1 MRTPTTRFDP
11 ASART
16 YSPADAEPGWLEVI
30 NRFWFAPADPTA
42 LGLMRICTGILVVY
56 MHLVYATGLQSYFG
70 ENAWLDLKTA
80 DKVRQEAPIINAP
93 VNWNDVNEAANKP
106 LEDPKLQEARK
117 QYAKTWDVDPV
128 ITYHQGSYLW
138 SLWFHITNPTW
149 MTLVM
154 VAMLVVMVM
163 FTLGFCT
170 RVTSVLTWMAA
181 MCFIQ
186 RNWTVL
192 YGVDSILNVLLICL
206 MISPCAA
213 ALSVDR
219 WLSRWWPARRTGQKL
234 GPAPAPAPTAWA
246 NFTIRL
252 MQIHFCV
259 IYLASGTSKLQGTS
273 WWNGTALWACLANYE
288 FAPLH
293 LAVYYEFVLWLS
305 KHRFLWELLLSS
317 SAVFTL
323 LLELGFPFLVW
334 SRRLR
339 PYMLCGAVMLHTGI
353 AVIMGLGT
361 FSLMMLC
368 LLLAFVPGEAIR
380 RAMRLSVDWL
390 RGKDLHAGPF
400 MAPAAEMA
408 LQRR

>member
-11 ASART
+11 ASARL
-16 YSPADAEPGWLEVI
+16 YSPADAEPGWLEVF
-30 NRFWFAPADPTA
+30 NRFWFAPADPTP
-42 LGLMRICTGILVVY
+42 LGLIRICTGIIVLY
-56 MHLVYATGLQSYFG
+56 MHLVYSTGLQPYFG
-70 ENAWLDLKTA
+70 KNAWMDLKTA
-80 DKVRQEAPIINAP
+80 DQFRHEAPIINAP
-93 VNWNDVNEAANKP
+93 FDWTEVNEQANKP
-106 LEDPKLQEARK
+106 LDDPKAQDARK
-117 QYAKTWDVDPV
+117 QYAKTWDIDPV
-128 ITYHQGSYLW
+128 TTYHQGSYLW
-138 SLWFHITNPTW
+138 SLWFHITDPTW
-149 MTLVM
+149 MTIVA

-192 YGVDSILNVLLICL
+192 YGVDSILNVLLIYL

-219 WLSRWWPARRTGQKL
+219 WLSRWWTARRTGQKL
-234 GPAPAPAPTAWA
+234 SPAPPPAPTTWA
-246 NFTIRL
+246 NFIIRL
-252 MQIHFCV
+252 MQIHFCL
-259 IYLASGTSKLQGTS
+259 IYLASGTSKLQGTA

-293 LAVYYEFVLWLS
+293 LAVYSKLVVWLS
-305 KHRFLWELLLSS
+305 QVHWLWELVLSS

-334 SRRLR
+334 NRRLR
-339 PYMLCGAVMLHTGI
+339 PYMMCGAVMLHTGI

-390 RGKDLHAGPF
+390 RGKDLHADPF
-400 MAPAAEMA
+400 MAPATEMA

>member
-11 ASART
+11 ALARPYAPT
-16 YSPADAEPGWLEVI
+16 ESEPGWLEWI

-42 LGLMRICTGILVVY
+42 LGLMRICTGIIVVY
-56 MHLVYATGLQSYFG
+56 MHLVYVMGLPSYFG
-70 ENAWLDLKTA
+70 ENAWVDLKIA
-80 DKVRQEAPIINAP
+80 NQFRREVP
-93 VNWNDVNEAANKP
+93 VVNSPFDWGKVNEEANKP
-106 LEDPKLQEARK
+106 LDDPKAQEARK
-117 QYAKTWDVDPV
+117 RYIETWNTDPV
-128 ITYHQGSYLW
+128 TTYHQGSYLW

-149 MTLVM
+149 MAIVAI
-154 VAMLVVMVM
+154 AMLVVMVM

-192 YGVDSILNVLLICL
+192 YGVDSIMNVLLIYL
-206 MISPCAA
+206 MISPCAD

-219 WLSRWWPARRTGQKL
+219 WLSRWWTARRTGQKL
-234 GPAPAPAPTAWA
+234 GPAPTPAPTTWA
-246 NFTIRL
+246 NFILRL
-252 MQIHFCV
+252 MQIHFCI

-273 WWNGTALWACLANYE
+273 WWNGTALWACVANYE
-288 FAPLH
+288 FAPLN
-293 LAVYYEFVLWLS
+293 LALYSKFVLWLS
-305 KHRFLWELLLSS
+305 QHRVWWEILLSS

-339 PYMLCGAVMLHTGI
+339 PYMLCGAVMLHSGI

-368 LLLAFVPGEAIR
+368 LLLAFVPGEAVR
-380 RAMRLSVDWL
+380 RAMRLAVDWL
-390 RGKDLHAGPF
+390 RGKDLHARPN
-400 MAPAAEMA
+400 MAPAGELA

>member
-11 ASART
+11 ASVRS
-16 YSPADAEPGWLEVI
+16 YSPAESETGWLELF
-30 NRFWFAPADPTA
+30 NRFWFAPADPTSLA
-42 LGLMRICTGILVVY
+42 LIRICTGIVVLY
-56 MHLVYATGLQSYFG
+56 MHFVYAAGLQSFFG

-80 DKVRQEAPIINAP
+80 NQFRLEAPIVNAP
-93 VNWNDVNEAANKP
+93 ANWSEVNEEANKP
-106 LEDPKLQEARK
+106 LNDPKAQDARK
-117 QYAKTWDVDPV
+117 DYSKTWSIDPV
-128 ITYHQGSYLW
+128 TTYHQGSYLW
-138 SLWFHITNPTW
+138 SIWFHVTNPTW
-149 MTLVM
+149 MAVIM
-154 VAMLVVMVM
+154 AGMLVVMVM

-192 YGVDSILNVLLICL
+192 YGVDSILNVLLIYL

-213 ALSVDR
+213 TLSVDR
-219 WLSRWWPARRTGQKL
+219 WLSRWWMARRTGQQL
-234 GPAPAPAPTAWA
+234 GPAPAPTPTTWA
-246 NFTIRL
+246 NFVLRL
-252 MQIHFCV
+252 MQIHFCI
-259 IYLASGTSKLQGTS
+259 IYLASGTSKLQGTA

-288 FAPLH
+288 FAPLN
-293 LAVYYEFVLWLS
+293 LAVYSKLVVLLS
-305 KHRFLWELLLSS
+305 EHRVIWEIVLSS

-334 SRRLR
+334 NRRLR

-368 LLLAFVPGEAIR
+368 LLLCFVPGEAVR

-390 RGKDLHAGPF
+390 RGKDLRAEPA
-400 MAPAAEMA
+400 MAPAGELA
-408 LQRR
+408 LH